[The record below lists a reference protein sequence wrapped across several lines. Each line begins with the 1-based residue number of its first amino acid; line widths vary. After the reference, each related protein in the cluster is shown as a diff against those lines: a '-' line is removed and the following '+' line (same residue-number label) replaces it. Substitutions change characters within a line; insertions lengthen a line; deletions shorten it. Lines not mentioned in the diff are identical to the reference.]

1 MSSSCESNCD
11 DVDQLPMEIES
22 LCVRCKNNGVTR
34 MLLSKI
40 PFYKEVILM
49 SFECPHCGF
58 RNNEMTSGGK
68 VQEHG
73 VRYNLKVVERKDL
86 DRQLVKSEYAMYG
99 IPEVELEVPYGSQCG
114 LVTTVEGLLCRI
126 QRDVADTIPF
136 QQANQC
142 FSVNCPEMREK
153 LQSFLAK
160 IAKLSNGEHNFTLI
174 LDDPSGNSFIENPN
188 PEKIDDRL
196 AIIRY
201 QRTLQQEKMLGLA
214 PDDSGEPDDEGA
226 PPVWESREAVR
237 NEVLHFSVDCPNCW
251 HKAETNMKFVN
262 IPFFKEVVIM
272 ATCCDNCGYKTNEV
286 KPGGGISDRG
296 MKVTLTLTDE
306 KDLSRDL
313 LKSEN
318 CYICIPELELEVG
331 AGILASRFTT
341 VEGLLNSLKEEL
353 ESSSLFA
360 LGDSAVPENKH
371 KMSDLLQKLSEAAL
385 GKLPCQLILD
395 DPSGNSYVESLSEHG
410 VDSRLKVEY
419 YERSDEQ
426 NEELGLNQMHTDDC
440 EQRISE
446 NEMPELGGLSA
457 ARE

>member
-1 MSSSCESNCD
+1 MSSLCESNCD
-11 DVDQLPMEIES
+11 DVDESPMEIQS

-34 MLLSKI
+34 VLLSKI

-86 DRQLVKSEYAMYG
+86 DRQVVKSEYAMYA

-114 LVTTVEGLLCRI
+114 LVTTVEGLLCRV
-126 QRDVADTIPF
+126 QRDLAETIAF
-136 QQANQC
+136 QMATLINAEC
-142 FSVNCPEMREK
+142 
-153 LQSFLAK
+153 
-160 IAKLSNGEHNFTLI
+160 NFTLI

-196 AIIRY
+196 AIVRY
-201 QRTLQQEKMLGLA
+201 QRTLQQEKLLGLA
-214 PDDSGEPDDEGA
+214 PDDSGEPDEEDA

-251 HKAETNMKFVN
+251 QKAVTNMKFVN

-286 KPGGGISDRG
+286 KPSGGISDRG
-296 MKVTLTLTDE
+296 MKLTLTLTDKE
-306 KDLSRDL
+306 DLSRDL

-318 CYICIPELELEVG
+318 CHVSIPELELEVG
-331 AGILASRFTT
+331 PGILASRFTT

-353 ESSSLFA
+353 ENSSLFA
-360 LGDSAVPENKH
+360 LGDSAVPEHKH
-371 KMSDLLQKLSEAAL
+371 KMSDLLHKLSDVAL
-385 GKLPCQLILD
+385 GKLQCQLILD

-410 VDSRLKVEY
+410 ADSRLKVVY
-419 YERSDEQ
+419 YERSNEQ

-440 EQRISE
+440 EQRSSV
-446 NEMPELGGLSA
+446 NNTND
-457 ARE
+457 